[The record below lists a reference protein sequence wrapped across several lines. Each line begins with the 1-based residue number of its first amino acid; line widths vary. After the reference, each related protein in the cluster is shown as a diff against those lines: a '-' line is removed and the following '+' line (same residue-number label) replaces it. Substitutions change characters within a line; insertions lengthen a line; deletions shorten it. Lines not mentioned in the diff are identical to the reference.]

1 MQYIPQGPPFEM
13 IDTLVSATDTE
24 TVASLTITE
33 EQLFVDHGRFTEP
46 GLIEHMAQTAAAG
59 TGWLAAQ
66 KGLPAPLGFIG
77 AIKNLVI
84 QKLPAVG
91 TTITCTVRMQH
102 QVMNAHIIQAEVN
115 DGNATIAQ
123 AEFKIFLQENLPS

>member
-33 EQLFVDHGRFTEP
+33 DQLFVNQGRFTEP

-66 KGLPAPLGFIG
+66 KGMPAPVGFIG
-77 AIKNLVI
+77 AVKNLVI
-84 QKLPAVG
+84 QSLPAVG
-91 TTITCTVRMQH
+91 ATITCRVRMQH
-102 QVMNAHIIQAEVN
+102 QVQAQVQVG
-115 DGNATIAQ
+115 DTTIAE
-123 AEFKIFLQENLPS
+123 AEFKIFLQENQPA